1 MCSVPFAQ
9 SIVGLYF
16 RNHGRPRIIV
26 CLPSEVTRNLVLTRL
41 DPRSLFFH
49 RQCWMGPW
57 EFGVLSMF
65 LTGMGCSRGIS
76 SSLCRL
82 ANSESMN
89 CPSAPESI
97 RASVETFFP
106 CTFSSIGIRIV
117 GLFISDIITGA
128 REIGGRSVS
137 LILRVK
143 NPLSP
148 FRQRTGP
155 WTLGSFQPSGV

>member
-1 MCSVPFAQ
+1 
-9 SIVGLYF
+9 
-16 RNHGRPRIIV
+16 
-26 CLPSEVTRNLVLTRL
+26 
-41 DPRSLFFH
+41 
-49 RQCWMGPW
+49 MGPW
-57 EFGVLSMF
+57 EFGVLSTF

-76 SSLCRL
+76 SSLCCL

-137 LILRVK
+137 LGLLIK
-143 NPLSP
+143 NPP
-148 FRQRTGP
+148 FLFHQRFLPSDCQVVGP
-155 WTLGSFQPSGV
+155 RDDECWQQC